1 MCSLYT
7 LRYIPGEHVA
17 ACCSLGSN
25 DMLMMDACEVEYQV
39 GAGRWGSG
47 GCRALA
53 VGKALTVRPPACS
66 YSHPGYSDWLEAK
79 VSLAGLKTVHSRVI
93 THS

>member
-1 MCSLYT
+1 M
-7 LRYIPGEHVA
+7 A
-17 ACCSLGSN
+17 ARGSLGSN
-25 DMLMMDACEVEYQV
+25 DMLMKDACEVEYQA

-53 VGKALTVRPPACS
+53 LCKALTVRPPA
-66 YSHPGYSDWLEAK
+66 YSHSRPGYSDWLEAK

>member
-1 MCSLYT
+1 M
-7 LRYIPGEHVA
+7 A
-17 ACCSLGSN
+17 ACGSLGSN

-47 GCRALA
+47 GCVA
-53 VGKALTVRPPACS
+53 VAMGKALTVRPPA
-66 YSHPGYSDWLEAK
+66 YSHSCPGYSGWLKAK
-79 VSLAGLKTVHSRVI
+79 VSVVGLETVHSQVI